1 MEDQSK
7 TKASVVNLVNPNSR
21 QSGKYKKLYLKQK
34 HKQLSQIKT
43 NKTQYNNLY

>member
-7 TKASVVNLVNPNSR
+7 SKASVVNLVNPISR
-21 QSGKYKKLYLKQK
+21 QSGSQLHLKQK

-43 NKTQYNNLY
+43 NKTQHNSLY